1 MSWDDAWAI
10 TSKTFAYTNHTLMP
24 EALERWDV
32 KLVKGLLPRHMQIIN
47 EINTRFKTLV
57 EKTWPGDE
65 KVWAKLAVV
74 YDKTSAYG
82 EPVCGWRFRGERCC
96 GAALGSGGERSCSR
110 NITSYGRTNFHNV
123 TNGITPRRWI
133 KQCNPALAALLDKS
147 LQKEWANDLD
157 QLINLE
163 KFADDAKFRQQY
175 REIKQANKVRLA
187 EFVKVRTGIEINP
200 QAIFD
205 IQIKRL
211 HEYKRQHLNLLHI
224 LALYKEIRENPQADR
239 VPRVFLFGA
248 KAAPGLLPGEEYYLC
263 DQQSG

>member
-1 MSWDDAWAI
+1 
-10 TSKTFAYTNHTLMP
+10 
-24 EALERWDV
+24 
-32 KLVKGLLPRHMQIIN
+32 
-47 EINTRFKTLV
+47 
-57 EKTWPGDE
+57 
-65 KVWAKLAVV
+65 AVNGV
-74 YDKTSAYG
+74 
-82 EPVCGWRFRGERCC
+82 
-96 GAALGSGGERSCSR
+96 AALHSDLVVKDLFPEYHQLWP
-110 NITSYGRTNFHNV
+110 NKFHNV

-248 KAAPGLLPGEEYYLC
+248 KAAPGYYLAKNIIFAI
-263 DQQSG
+263 